1 MALSGCRVTGA
12 SEDGVFRWSEAESAL
27 SSNFGADALDGLSL
41 SGDGMISDLHGSGEY
56 RAHLIAVLTK
66 RAVKAAA

>member
-1 MALSGCRVTGA
+1 MAVLQLLLAVPTVVLHQRPLLCAR
-12 SEDGVFRWSEAESAL
+12 RAL
-27 SSNFGADALDGLSL
+27 R
-41 SGDGMISDLHGSGEY
+41 